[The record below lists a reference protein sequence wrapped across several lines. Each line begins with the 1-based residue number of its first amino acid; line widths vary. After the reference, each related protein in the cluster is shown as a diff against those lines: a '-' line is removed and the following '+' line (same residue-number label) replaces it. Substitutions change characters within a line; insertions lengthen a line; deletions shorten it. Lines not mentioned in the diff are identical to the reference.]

1 MNNATGVK
9 PGVVRLL
16 RFLGERFITLVRQQ
30 RNIKTLRF
38 GKSCHHVTITAVV
51 AVTT

>member
-16 RFLGERFITLVRQQ
+16 RFLGERFITSCASNV
-30 RNIKTLRF
+30 TL
-38 GKSCHHVTITAVV
+38 KPCALASLA
-51 AVTT
+51 TT